1 MMATCVYRSVIVFF
15 HLMVWTVE
23 VCPETTIVGFIGDSI
38 VIPCSSEEHQ
48 PSIQDIT
55 VRWRYNFLNVYDII
69 KGADSEEEQDPA
81 YKNRVETFPK
91 EYLKGNYSLRLNNL
105 QNTDTG
111 PYTCYIIE
119 ESIMQNVNLIIED
132 NPVKA
137 SRNQGTKPRPDM
149 IAMIMSLLFI
159 GITFILANSAT
170 GHYTELHVPVP
181 SPDKRR
187 RGWMPIH

>member
-119 ESIMQNVNLIIED
+119 ESIMQNVNLIIEGFSGFWTPGKTD
-132 NPVKA
+132 IFLP
-137 SRNQGTKPRPDM
+137 SGTRFDISDVEIPYHLR
-149 IAMIMSLLFI
+149 F
-159 GITFILANSAT
+159 
-170 GHYTELHVPVP
+170 
-181 SPDKRR
+181 
-187 RGWMPIH
+187 WQ